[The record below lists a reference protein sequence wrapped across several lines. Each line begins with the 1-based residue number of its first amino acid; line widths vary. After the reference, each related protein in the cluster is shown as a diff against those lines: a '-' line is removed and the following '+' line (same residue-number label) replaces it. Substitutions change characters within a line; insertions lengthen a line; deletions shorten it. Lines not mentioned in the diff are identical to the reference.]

1 MKKKVIGF
9 LVLAAIL
16 LIAAAIVI
24 IVNLKLDSEKS
35 KTKMNLYFFSEQK
48 TAIVPEEREIE
59 YDEESELIRILVK
72 ELVDGPTDK
81 RLQRV
86 VSQKTRLL
94 RLDNSSP
101 DIKLDFSEEYLSG
114 DAAQDVLAAYAVVKT
129 LCGINHVHSVKI
141 TVRGQDILSSDG
153 TAIDALSDSDIN
165 IASEN
170 TEALSRE
177 VILYFSTK
185 DFTSLVKEV
194 HTVKISDKQPVEQY
208 IVGELIAGPVN
219 KDFQPVLSQDTPLIS
234 AETRDGVCYVNFKQG
249 FVDRNTGSAQK
260 ERIAI
265 YSIVN
270 SLTELDNVQQVQFL
284 IDGKKVDKFGNMSIS
299 ELFAKNATIVAHK

>member
-101 DIKLDFSEEYLSG
+101 EQLDVYVEENL
-114 DAAQDVLAAYAVVKT
+114 
-129 LCGINHVHSVKI
+129 
-141 TVRGQDILSSDG
+141 
-153 TAIDALSDSDIN
+153 
-165 IASEN
+165 
-170 TEALSRE
+170 
-177 VILYFSTK
+177 
-185 DFTSLVKEV
+185 
-194 HTVKISDKQPVEQY
+194 
-208 IVGELIAGPVN
+208 
-219 KDFQPVLSQDTPLIS
+219 
-234 AETRDGVCYVNFKQG
+234 
-249 FVDRNTGSAQK
+249 
-260 ERIAI
+260 
-265 YSIVN
+265 
-270 SLTELDNVQQVQFL
+270 
-284 IDGKKVDKFGNMSIS
+284 
-299 ELFAKNATIVAHK
+299 